1 MDWIETVV
9 TSGFSWSFHQK
20 VERPKLN
27 AQSTKANASATSL
40 PITNP
45 PTRSLAHSPRR
56 LYDRS
61 FAIAALSQTCFVAA
75 NTLMAHYARWIDFLG
90 GGVREVGW
98 IMGTGSIAGLLLRPW
113 MGQWINRVGA
123 RNTWALGLIVFA
135 VGALGNLLLH
145 DLGWLI
151 YVLRSL
157 LVLGAAMVFAS
168 SLTYVTLTCPPERR
182 TEAIGILGAGGFLGM
197 LVGPFTGDLLLGA
210 VDRTRGDFTLLFLT
224 TLAAVVLTA
233 VLLCYLRAPSVKGHA
248 TPTRL
253 IDFLRTVW
261 QYWPGT
267 ILLVVLAFGLS
278 ITIPFV
284 FLTKYVDEANLRI
297 PGRSVVGLYFL
308 GYAGWGFVVRVGLRR
323 VPDLIGRRKVL
334 LVGLVSMSA
343 GMFCFLLVDATNPWW
358 LMVPA
363 VVCGTGHALM
373 FHTMTALSLE
383 SFPSTVR
390 GSGSALTLMMLDLG
404 LIAGP
409 PVLGQIAASVG
420 YDGLFVTVGLCCL
433 AVAGVYTASS
443 VPVWRARRLA
453 RLSAEALR
461 ETSR

>member
-1 MDWIETVV
+1 MST
-9 TSGFSWSFHQK
+9 
-20 VERPKLN
+20 
-27 AQSTKANASATSL
+27 QSTKPDATATSPL
-40 PITNP
+40 ITD
-45 PTRSLAHSPRR
+45 LSPRSPAHLPHR

-98 IMGTGSIAGLLLRPW
+98 IMGAGSIAGLLLRPW
-113 MGQWINRVGA
+113 MGQWINRLGA
-123 RNTWALGLIVFA
+123 RNTWALGLVVFA
-135 VGALGNLLLH
+135 AGALGNLLLH

-182 TEAIGILGAGGFLGM
+182 TEAIGILGAGGFVGM
-197 LVGPFTGDLLLGA
+197 LVGPYTGDLLLGA
-210 VDRTRGDFTLLFLT
+210 ADRTRGDFSLLFLT
-224 TLAAVVLTA
+224 ALAAVALTA
-233 VLLCYLRAPSVKGHA
+233 VLLCFLRAPSIKSHA
-248 TPTRL
+248 APTRL
-253 IDFLRTVW
+253 IDFLRTAW
-261 QYWPGT
+261 EYWPGT

-334 LVGLVSMSA
+334 LVGLVSMGV
-343 GMFCFLLVDATNPWW
+343 GMFCFLLVDAAHPWW
-358 LMVPA
+358 LMLPA
-363 VVCGTGHALM
+363 MVCGTGHALV

-383 SFPSTVR
+383 SFPSKVR

-409 PVLGQIAASVG
+409 PILGQIADSVG
-420 YDGLFVTVGLCCL
+420 YDGLFVTVGVCCL
-433 AVAGVYTASS
+433 VVAGIYAASS

-453 RLSAEALR
+453 RLSAEAQPGRWRSPLGVGV
-461 ETSR
+461 ESEP